1 MKYLLTLP
9 KNIAADFHE
18 LTGLPKDQW
27 FVTSDPES
35 GYLGSGGGTVNL
47 LLQAWGHEE
56 GERRKAKGERE
67 DQREEIRFQE
77 WLGREKRILIH
88 SGGQSR
94 RLPAYGPSGKILTPM
109 PVLRWKKGQ
118 RLDQTLLGLQLPLLE
133 KILDRLPEGMNTL
146 VVSGDVLIRS
156 TGILPEVPQ
165 KDVVA
170 FGHWVSPE
178 LASRHGIFFTDRYGK
193 NEFQFMLQK
202 PSPDEIR
209 KYLPDYLFMIDV
221 GIWALSDDAVAV
233 LCERAGA
240 EGLLPVGRQLPVAGC
255 QLPVDALKLP
265 LRYYDMYGDFGLELG
280 NDPRRENNWQ
290 PATGNREP
298 LPNRQPSPTGTLSSA
313 VLPLPG
319 GEFYHF
325 GTSRELISSN
335 LALQNL
341 VDDQREIIHRQIKS
355 HPAVFILNS
364 VSEVKLGAEN
374 ENIWIENS
382 TIGINWKLHQNHII
396 TGVPDNDWAIELPA
410 GVCLDFVPI
419 GESEWCI
426 RVYGIDERFDGEAQ
440 GVGRFPVIG
449 HHELSEELVR
459 EVISDQ
465 LPVTGDQ
472 LLGAV
477 GGAHASGHQSLVTGH
492 WSLVTKISAAALLN
506 RANLNRLF
514 AQRTKYRLAVL
525 PAMAANYRHS
535 IFYHLDLEQ
544 LAVDWSASGLALP
557 AELPESAPE
566 MTRIHDQMF
575 RAEVKRVS
583 GIGYQVEGERA
594 FQILQESLIKGLKLE
609 PAIPRVSVYSDQVV
623 WGRSPVRLDLG
634 GGWTDTP
641 PNCILNGGKV
651 VNVAVELN
659 GQAPL
664 QVFIKPTTSNKIVVR
679 SIDLGLREEITSSA
693 QLQAYRE
700 VGSAFAIPKAALVLA
715 GFGEQELEKQLKE
728 LGGGLEISMLVAVPK
743 GSGLG
748 TSSIL
753 AATVLGSLSDFC
765 GLGWDRS
772 EVGRRTLAL
781 EQMLT
786 TGGGWQDQYG
796 GIYPGLKILE
806 TVPGFN
812 QAPVV
817 RWLPSDYFTQSDM
830 RSSLLLYYTG
840 ITRVAKSI
848 LGEIVRGMFLNS
860 NRRLQLIEE
869 LGQHAENLMDNLLKQ
884 DWAGFG
890 PLIDTSWKLNQA
902 LDKGTNPPEVQAIL
916 AKICGLYTGQKLL
929 GAGGGG
935 YMFIVAKDPGAALKI
950 RKNLQENPPNDRA
963 RFVDFSLSS
972 EGLVVTRS

>member
-9 KNIAADFHE
+9 RNMAGNFNK
-18 LTGLPKDQW
+18 LTGLSEDQW
-27 FVTSDPES
+27 FATNDPET

-47 LLQAWGHEE
+47 LLSSWREEEGVEGGRRKEEGEREE
-56 GERRKAKGERE
+56 GERREAKGERE
-67 DQREEIRFQE
+67 SLRFKD
-77 WLGREKRILIH
+77 WVKKDKRILIH

-94 RLPAYGPSGKILTPM
+94 RLPAYGPMGKIFTPV

-118 RLDQTLLGLQLPLLE
+118 RLDQTLLDLQLPLLE
-133 KILDRLPEGMNTL
+133 MILNQLPEGMNTL
-146 VVSGDVLIRS
+146 VVSGDVVIRS
-156 TGILPEVPQ
+156 NGSLQGIPEA
-165 KDVVA
+165 DVVA

-178 LASRHGIFFTDRYGK
+178 LASRHGIFFTDRFGK

-202 PSPDEIR
+202 PSPEEIR

-221 GIWALSDDAVAV
+221 GIWALSDKAVME
-233 LCERAGA
+233 LC
-240 EGLLPVGRQLPVAGC
+240 GRSGV
-255 QLPVDALKLP
+255 PVDQLVNP
-265 LRYYDMYGDFGLELG
+265 DEPVQVQYYDMYGDFGLELG
-280 NDPRRENNWQ
+280 KSPVS
-290 PATGNREP
+290 G
-298 LPNRQPSPTGTLSSA
+298 RQSTLTSE

-335 LALQNL
+335 LELQNK
-341 VDDQREIIHRQIKS
+341 VNDQREIIHRQIKV

-364 VSEVKLGAEN
+364 VSSAKLNSGN

-382 TIGINWKLHQNHII
+382 YIGPNWKLEKDHVI
-396 TGVPDNDWAIELPA
+396 TGVPKNDWTLTLPA
-410 GVCLDFVPI
+410 GLCLDFVPI
-419 GESEWCI
+419 NQSDYCI
-426 RVYGIDERFDGEAQ
+426 RIYHIDDRFDGPSQEEK
-440 GVGRFPVIG
+440 RFPVLPGESISSDI
-449 HHELSEELVR
+449 LQRLIEECF
-459 EVISDQ
+459 
-465 LPVTGDQ
+465 VTRDAGR
-472 LLGAV
+472 
-477 GGAHASGHQSLVTGH
+477 
-492 WSLVTKISAAALLN
+492 VTKDVTRDPGKTGMTENVTSHAFRVTNLSASDLSTQ
-506 RANLNRLF
+506 ANLFRVFDQRKKFRLS
-514 AQRTKYRLAVL
+514 VL

-535 IFYHLDLEQ
+535 IIYHLDLEQ
-544 LAVDWSASGLALP
+544 LAHDWSSSGNTLP
-557 AELPESAPE
+557 NELPETAPE

-575 RAEVKRVS
+575 RSQVKRVAGLDHKAEEEMAF
-583 GIGYQVEGERA
+583 GILR
-594 FQILQESLIKGLKLE
+594 ESLIRGLKLE
-609 PAIPRVSVYSDQVV
+609 PAVPKVTVHSDQVV

-641 PNCILNGGKV
+641 PNCILNGGRV

-664 QVFIKPTTSNKIVVR
+664 QVFIKPTSENKIVVR
-679 SIDLGLREEITSSA
+679 SIDLGLREELITRE
-693 QLQAYRE
+693 QLAAYNE

-715 GFGEQELEKQLKE
+715 GFGEENLEKQLRG

-753 AATVLGSLSDFC
+753 AATVLGSLSDYF
-765 GLGWDRS
+765 GLGWDRG
-772 EVGRRTLAL
+772 EIGRRTLAL

-806 TVPGFN
+806 TTPGFN

-817 RWLPSDYFTQSDM
+817 RWLPAAYFTQPEM
-830 RSSLLLYYTG
+830 RSCLLLYYTG

-869 LGQHAENLMDNLLKQ
+869 LGQHATDLMDNILMQ
-884 DWAGFG
+884 EWSAFG
-890 PLIDTSWKLNQA
+890 RLIDKSWKLNQA

-916 AKICGLYTGQKLL
+916 TKISDLFTGQKLL

-935 YMFIVAKDPGAALKI
+935 YMFIIAKDPAAALRI
-950 RKNLQENPPNDRA
+950 RKILQDTLPNERA
-963 RFVDFSLSS
+963 RFVNFGISA

>member
-1 MKYLLTLP
+1 
-9 KNIAADFHE
+9 
-18 LTGLPKDQW
+18 
-27 FVTSDPES
+27 
-35 GYLGSGGGTVNL
+35 
-47 LLQAWGHEE
+47 
-56 GERRKAKGERE
+56 
-67 DQREEIRFQE
+67 
-77 WLGREKRILIH
+77 
-88 SGGQSR
+88 
-94 RLPAYGPSGKILTPM
+94 M

-156 TGILPEVPQ
+156 TGILPEIPQ

-221 GIWALSDDAVAV
+221 GIWALSDEAVAE
-233 LCERAGA
+233 LCRRAGA
-240 EGLLPVGRQLPVAGC
+240 ERLLVAGYS
-255 QLPVDALKLP
+255 LLVNAANFPVK
-265 LRYYDMYGDFGLELG
+265 YYDMYGDFGLELG
-280 NDPRRENNWQ
+280 NDPRRENNQQPGTSNQQPLPNQQ
-290 PATGNREP
+290 PATSNQ
-298 LPNRQPSPTGTLSSA
+298 QPIPAGTLTSA

-335 LALQNL
+335 LALQNR
-341 VDDQREIIHRQIKS
+341 VHDQREIIHRQIKS

-364 VSEVKLGAEN
+364 VSEVKLGPES

-426 RVYGIDERFDGEAQ
+426 RVYHIDDRFDGEAQ
-440 GVGRFPVIG
+440 TQPDFPVISR
-449 HHELSEELVR
+449 EDITERVVMSLVQDFRDTRRVTR
-459 EVISDQ
+459 EGTD
-465 LPVTGDQ
+465 VT
-472 LLGAV
+472 L
-477 GGAHASGHQSLVTGH
+477 HASRFT
-492 WSLVTKISAAALLN
+492 ISAADLLN
-506 RANLNRLF
+506 RANLTRLF
-514 AQRTKYRLAVL
+514 AQRSKYRLSVL

-575 RAEVKRVS
+575 RAEVMRVR
-583 GIGYQVEGERA
+583 GMGDGVRGMGYEVWEERA
-594 FQILQESLIKGLKLE
+594 FQILQESLIRGLKLE
-609 PAIPRVSVYSDQVV
+609 RSVPRVSVYSDQVV

-693 QLQAYRE
+693 QLRAYRE
-700 VGSAFAIPKAALVLA
+700 VGSAFAIPKAALILA